1 MVRDLATPSV
11 ITCPK
16 CGAERRDGATSC
28 PACGTAF
35 EHATDDDVPLGT
47 WSETGVA
54 EPVVKPVSK
63 RPKPRA
69 ESERPVP
76 VPVPPRLRVHRGGK
90 VEEPI
95 EEHTPAPGS
104 ALALAP
110 RTLKPDE
117 TGTRPRF
124 GQSNVVPLAPRASG
138 VRPAAEPP
146 EPPAVLE
153 ADAAP
158 EPREG
163 TLRSVER
170 EAVKPPILASEL
182 LAEDIEPT
190 EPYRNPL
197 RWVAGGGCLA
207 AIVAIG
213 AARPTDLMH
222 WGVAA
227 ILGIVAVLGMI
238 PIGYRV
244 RAVAI
249 LVIALLGIGASSL
262 TSGTLDWISLL
273 LTLAATI
280 LSGGLFFRDAYRA
293 SWLGRALTGLGLAIG
308 AAWLTASFWGHPF
321 NEIGTEWQAWVPA
334 ALRLFSVL
342 LGLLSLLAFM
352 DSSTTGGSAIW
363 ATTALVW
370 FACERLANAAI
381 AMAAERDFHL
391 IPLGDALAQIAL
403 VSAGALALTGVLV
416 TAEGGTREQRAT
428 RRR

>member
-1 MVRDLATPSV
+1 MMVRDLATPSV

-16 CGAERRDGATSC
+16 CGAERRDASTSC
-28 PACGTAF
+28 PRCGTAF
-35 EHATDDDVPLGT
+35 EDSPDDDVPLGT

-54 EPVVKPVSK
+54 EPVVRPVPKK
-63 RPKPRA
+63 RPKA

-76 VPVPPRLRVHRGGK
+76 VPAPAAPRLRVHRGGK
-90 VEEPI
+90 VEAPI

-110 RTLKPDE
+110 RALKPDE

-146 EPPAVLE
+146 DPPVEVE
-153 ADAAP
+153 AAERRDP
-158 EPREG
+158 TPR
-163 TLRSVER
+163 TLER
-170 EAVKPPILASEL
+170 EAVKPPILASDL

-190 EPYRNPL
+190 EPYRNPV
-197 RWVAGGGCLA
+197 RWVAGAACLV
-207 AIVAIG
+207 AIVALG
-213 AARPTDLMH
+213 AARPTDLVH
-222 WGVAA
+222 WGIAA
-227 ILGIVAVLGMI
+227 ILGVLAVLGMI

-244 RAVAI
+244 RAVTILAI
-249 LVIALLGIGASSL
+249 ASLGIAGSTL
-262 TSGTLDWISLL
+262 TSGTLDWNSLL
-273 LTLAATI
+273 LALATTI
-280 LSGGLFFRDAYRA
+280 LAGGLFFRNAYRA

-308 AAWLTASFWGHPF
+308 AAWLTVSFWGQPF
-321 NEIGTEWQAWVPA
+321 NEIGTDWQAWVPA

-342 LGLLSLLAFM
+342 LGLVSLLAFM
-352 DSSTTGGSAIW
+352 DSSTTGGSSIW

-370 FACERLANAAI
+370 FACERFANAAI
-381 AMAAERDFHL
+381 AMAAARGVDL
-391 IPLGDALAQIAL
+391 VPLADAIAQTAL